1 MSEKIAGA
9 TVRLG
14 LSNLY
19 SSMCTHVYVLQRCV
33 HRAAVRRAAP
43 SRGRCR
49 KPGAVKTQAPHAGGG
64 LGKGRLKLGRSLG
77 ARRASLCGVGRRG
90 VEPQERLLSWYAC
103 EHLFLRRAGYRYRQC
118 AVVTLPLRLCVGRGC
133 GASASTP
140 GCSAQAHTPPRSV
153 RVDAP
158 ILPCLRGGSQK
169 YSGHA
174 PRAENLTARGVPL
187 AVRACGR

>member
-1 MSEKIAGA
+1 
-9 TVRLG
+9 
-14 LSNLY
+14 
-19 SSMCTHVYVLQRCV
+19 MCTHAYVLQRFV
-33 HRAAVRRAAP
+33 HRAAVRRVAP

-49 KPGAVKTQAPHAGGG
+49 KPGALKTQAPHAGSG

-103 EHLFLRRAGYRYRQC
+103 KHFFLRRAGYRYRRRT
-118 AVVTLPLRLCVGRGC
+118 VVTLPLPLFVGRGC
-133 GASASTP
+133 GASATTP
-140 GCSAQAHTPPRSV
+140 GYSTQAHIPPRSV
-153 RVDAP
+153 RVAAP

-174 PRAENLTARGVPL
+174 PRTESFTARGISL
-187 AVRACGR
+187 AIRACGR